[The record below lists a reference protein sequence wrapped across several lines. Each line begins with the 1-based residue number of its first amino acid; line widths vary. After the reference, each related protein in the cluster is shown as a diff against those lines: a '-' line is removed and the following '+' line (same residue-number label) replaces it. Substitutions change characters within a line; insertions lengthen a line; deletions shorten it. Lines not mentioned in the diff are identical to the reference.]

1 MYILIVSIYIYI
13 YILWYTI
20 SVLLSLSAP
29 QKGATAPL
37 QWLQES
43 CPGDCGDWGFTRL
56 SLAGGYWIYIY
67 IHMIYIYIYIHDMI
81 WYDMIWYD
89 IIWYDIY
96 IYMHIYIYM
105 PYIYIYIWYQGARD
119 ETRITQ
125 LWPSDG
131 TPDSVVN
138 PGIPLGSCHAGYPK
152 KHSDPMCP
160 WFWHQ
165 KTR

>member
-13 YILWYTI
+13 YYDTRFLSYSLCQHRKKEPRRRSNGSKSRVQGTAGIGASPGFLLRG
-20 SVLLSLSAP
+20 VLN
-29 QKGATAPL
+29 
-37 QWLQES
+37 
-43 CPGDCGDWGFTRL
+43 
-56 SLAGGYWIYIY
+56 IYIY
-67 IHMIYIYIYIHDMI
+67 TYDIYIHDMI
-81 WYDMIWYD
+81 WYDMIS
-89 IIWYDIY
+89 Y
-96 IYMHIYIYM
+96 IYAV
-105 PYIYIYIWYQGARD
+105 YIYIWYQGARD